1 MKNEQEKKAKMV
13 VALNTMIDHADKG
26 VSGFWVEDYEGC
38 GNPEIF
44 PEFKDG
50 LKSGRLV
57 QKEHY
62 LCPWNTAILY
72 GDGHGNI
79 STGCYHS
86 CSISKAKYL
95 SPKEIKEVLIRFKSK
110 MQNGYYDHPGKLEPL
125 LAPQE
130 ADLIEERL
138 RLERGR
144 QEQECENA
152 RKKRLEK
159 AEALTVQ
166 YPDYIEMFGSC
177 YGEDT
182 KVDTENGVIFFSPK
196 SKDSVVG
203 AEKMSYDEYLGVQIN
218 SLGKYRTA
226 FANCYFNIP
235 LEFMGQIEK
244 LNAKRLC
251 FKRVYVSGMFSDGE
265 MFDDKEDHVW
275 IDRNGLEEFRVGDCL
290 SFGAEV
296 YRYVKTGNGKLIDFG
311 LRNLCGVKQIEKY
324 DLPSDEDLMRQEIN
338 WIVCET
344 CLLNEHC
351 NRSYCMRNPKEM
363 KQLKTEMLDMLK
375 NNQSKE
381 ETT

>member
-13 VALNTMIDHADKG
+13 AALNTMIDHADKG
-26 VSGFWVEDYEGC
+26 VSGFWVEDHEGC

-62 LCPWNTAILY
+62 FCPWNTAILY

-86 CSISKAKYL
+86 CSINKTKYL
-95 SPKEIKEVLIRFKSK
+95 SPEEIKEVLIRFKSK
-110 MQNGYYDHPGKLEPL
+110 MQNGYYDHPSKLAPL
-125 LAPQE
+125 LTPQE
-130 ADLIEERL
+130 ADLIEDRI
-138 RLERGR
+138 RLERER

-152 RKKRLEK
+152 RKKRLEMAK
-159 AEALTVQ
+159 ALIAQ
-166 YPDYIEMFGSC
+166 YPDYTEMFGSC

-182 KVDTENGVIFFSPK
+182 IVATENGVIFFSPK
-196 SKDSVVG
+196 SKDGVVG
-203 AEKMSYDEYLGVQIN
+203 TEKMSYDEYLSVQIN
-218 SLGKYRTA
+218 SLGKYRSA

-235 LEFMGQIEK
+235 VEFMGQIEK

-275 IDRNGLEEFRVGDCL
+275 IDRNGLEEFQVGDCR

-311 LRNLCGVKQIEKY
+311 LRNPGGVKQIEKY

-344 CLLNEHC
+344 CFLNEHC

-363 KQLKTEMLDMLK
+363 KQLKKEMLNMVK
-375 NNQSKE
+375 NSHSKE
-381 ETT
+381 EI